1 MISSKLENAINEQ
14 INAELWSGY
23 MYLSMSA
30 FFEEKGLKGFA
41 KWMKIQ
47 WEEEKEHAL
56 KFFDY
61 INERG
66 GKVVLKPIAAVPTS
80 WKDPLDAMKET
91 YAHEQKVT
99 ALIYNLMDIA
109 IAEKDYATQSFLK
122 WYVDEQVEEESTA
135 SDIVTRLE
143 MIAGNTNGLLA
154 LDKELGKRED
164 D

>member
-1 MISSKLENAINEQ
+1 MISKKVEKAINDQ

-30 FFEEKGLKGFA
+30 YFEGKGLKGFA
-41 KWMKIQ
+41 NWMRIQ
-47 WEEEKEHAL
+47 WNEEKDHAL

-66 GKVVLKPIAAVPTS
+66 GQVMLQPIAPVPTD
-80 WKDPLDAMKET
+80 WKDAVDAMKET

-99 ALIYNLMDIA
+99 SLIYHLMDVA
-109 IAEKDYATQSFLK
+109 IQEKDYATQSFLK
-122 WYVDEQVEEESTA
+122 WFVDEQVEEEANA

-143 MIAGNTNGLLA
+143 LINGSGNGLLM
-154 LDKELGKRED
+154 LDKELGKRQAD
-164 D
+164 